1 MPVSKNPYKRFSLID
16 NAIRRRDYPSLE
28 KIQDLLREEGY
39 PVSVST
45 LEKDLETMR
54 SKFSMPIVYD
64 RYQRGYAY
72 SDENAYFDIPVT
84 GEDVET
90 IWMALDKLNMF
101 RNASAF
107 RNVRSS
113 LERIMSRLEIDLD
126 RRNVFTDKV
135 IFYEPLPDF
144 AGSEWLA
151 SIYDAICGCHYI
163 YFDFH
168 AYQSVTSHCLE
179 PYVLKEY
186 SGRWY
191 VIGRENGST
200 VLYGLDRIRDL
211 KTSSSI
217 FARDKNF
224 YDHLRNRIEMSLG
237 MFNFKGRRHTVHIG
251 YDNSLAEEIRNSKF
265 TENQVILSEDA
276 QEIVIAMEVVMDEAF
291 LSKAVL
297 PYGDKARIY
306 GPSFAVSMVRR
317 MLIRTLNN
325 YAEE

>member
-16 NAIRRRDYPSLE
+16 NALRRKEYPSLE
-28 KIQDLLREEGY
+28 KIRSLLVDEGY

-54 SKFSMPIVYD
+54 SKFSMPIIYD
-64 RYQRGYAY
+64 RHQRGYAY

-107 RNVRSS
+107 INVRES

-135 IFYEPLPDF
+135 IFYEPLPGF
-144 AGSEWLA
+144 TGSEWLA
-151 SIYDAICGCHYI
+151 DIYDAICACHPV
-163 YFDFH
+163 FFSFN
-168 AYQSVTSHCLE
+168 AYQNISSHCIE
-179 PYVLKEY
+179 PYILKEY

-191 VIGRENGST
+191 VIGRENGLP
-200 VLYGLDRIRDL
+200 VIYGLDRIKDLEVRDTL
-211 KTSSSI
+211 

-224 YDHLRNRIEMSLG
+224 YDGIRSGIELSLG
-237 MFNFKGRRHTVHIG
+237 MFNFSSRHHPVQIG
-251 YDNSLAEEIRNSKF
+251 YDISLADEIRSKKF
-265 TENQVILSEDA
+265 HESQKILSEDA
-276 QEIVIAMEVVMDEAF
+276 QEIVIGMHVMMDDE
-291 LSKAVL
+291 LLKKAVL

-306 GPSFAVSMVRR
+306 SPGFAVNMIRR
-317 MLIRTLNN
+317 TLIKALNN
-325 YAEE
+325 YEDD

>member
-16 NAIRRRDYPSLE
+16 NALRKRDYPSLE
-28 KIQDLLREEGY
+28 KIQDLLKEEGY
-39 PVSVST
+39 PVSIST

-54 SKFSMPIVYD
+54 SKFSMPIIYD

-113 LERIMSRLEIDLD
+113 LERVMSRLEIDLD
-126 RRNVFTDKV
+126 RRDVFADKV

-151 SIYDAICGCHYI
+151 AIYDAICGCHHI
-163 YFDFH
+163 YFEFH
-168 AYQSVTSHCLE
+168 SYQSVTSHCLE

-191 VIGRENGST
+191 VIGRENGSPA
-200 VLYGLDRIRDL
+200 LYGLDRIRGL
-211 KTSSSI
+211 EAGTSI
-217 FARDKNF
+217 YARDKEF
-224 YDHLRNRIEMSLG
+224 YDRIRYGIELSMG
-237 MFNFKGRRHTVHIG
+237 MFNFQARHHMVHIG
-251 YDNSLAEEIRNSKF
+251 YDITLADEIRSKKF
-265 TENQVILSEDA
+265 TEYQKIVSEDA
-276 QEIVIAMEVVMDEAF
+276 QEIVIAMDVVMDEAF
-291 LSKAVL
+291 LQKAVL
-297 PYGDKARIY
+297 PYGDKARVY
-306 GPSFAVSMVRR
+306 GPDFAVSMVRR
-317 MLIRTLNN
+317 VLIKALNN

>member
-28 KIQDLLREEGY
+28 KIQKLLEEEGY

-54 SKFSMPIVYD
+54 SKFSMPIIYD

-126 RRNVFTDKV
+126 RRNIYADKV

-144 AGSEWLA
+144 AGSEWLPV
-151 SIYDAICGCHYI
+151 IYDAICGCRYI
-163 YFDFH
+163 RFEFH
-168 AYQSVTSHCLE
+168 AYQNVTGHCLE

-200 VLYGLDRIRDL
+200 AIYGLDRIKELQTGD
-211 KTSSSI
+211 SI
-217 FARDKNF
+217 FARDLEY
-224 YDHLRNRIEMSLG
+224 YDYLRDRIEMSLG
-237 MFNFKGRRHTVHIG
+237 LFNFRERRHPVHIG
-251 YDNSLAEEIRNSKF
+251 YDISLAEEIRSVKF
-265 TENQVILSEDA
+265 TDNQVIVSEDA

-291 LSKAVL
+291 LRKAVL
-297 PYGDKARIY
+297 PYGDKARVY
-306 GPSFAVSMVRR
+306 GPRFAVNMIRR
-317 MLIRTLNN
+317 TLIKALNN
-325 YAEE
+325 YKDE

>member
-16 NAIRRRDYPSLE
+16 NALRRRNYPSLE
-28 KIQDLLREEGY
+28 KIQRLLEEEGY
-39 PVSVST
+39 PVSIST

-64 RYQRGYAY
+64 RYRRGYAY

-101 RNASAF
+101 RNSSAF

-126 RRNVFTDKV
+126 RREVFTDKV

-151 SIYDAICGCHYI
+151 AIYDAICGCHYI
-163 YFDFH
+163 YFEFH
-168 AYQSVTSHCLE
+168 AYESITSHCLE

-191 VIGRENGST
+191 VIGKENGMPA
-200 VLYGLDRIRDL
+200 LYGLDRIRDL
-211 KTSSSI
+211 KTGESI
-217 FARDKNF
+217 YARDKEF
-224 YDHLRNRIEMSLG
+224 YEDTCDGIERSLG
-237 MFNFKGRRHTVHIG
+237 MFNFQGRSHPVRIG
-251 YDNSLAEEIRNSKF
+251 YDITLANEIRSRKF
-265 TENQVILSEDA
+265 TEDQRIISEDA
-276 QEIVIAMEVVMDEAF
+276 QEIVLGMNVVIDEEF
-291 LSKAVL
+291 IGKAVL

-306 GPSFAVSMVRR
+306 GPRFAVNMIRR
-317 MLIRTLNN
+317 TLIKALNN
-325 YAEE
+325 YKDD